1 MYKNYVTKPF
11 NKYKDVTKDM
21 QPVIFPAYQD
31 TVMLF
36 KGWLCVQ
43 GINYFPVDVLYYQKL
58 LS

>member
-1 MYKNYVTKPF
+1 MYNVTKPF
-11 NKYKDVTKDM
+11 NKHKDVMKDM

-43 GINYFPVDVLYYQKL
+43 GINYFPVEVLYYQKL